1 MGTKKKKATKLSPAA
16 QKAKELGVEL
26 GKKAGSKQRAK
37 IACENISEETMEF
50 IRSETAAL
58 RKKRHK
64 ELSTPEKT
72 QLALVEG
79 TLAKVKEAAR
89 REGLSQSS
97 WMRRVINIALVQHEN
112 IFGPLE

>member
-1 MGTKKKKATKLSPAA
+1 MGTKKKTSKKLTKAVS
-16 QKAKELGVEL
+16 
-26 GKKAGSKQRAK
+26 
-37 IACENISEETMEF
+37 
-50 IRSETAAL
+50 
-58 RKKRHK
+58 KRHK

-112 IFGPLE
+112 IFGPLEWKPVANKHE